1 MIEQSILKWLELGDS
16 IQKIEIYNKKLS
28 LFIFK
33 INYLL
38 SKHVHFSQYFHIFI
52 MFLFFAQIWELN
64 IEGIK
69 VNGDTLLEI
78 IKYLEQIFLFQK
90 IINSGT
96 TLKLI
101 LNLTLLIYAL
111 ILVFMLINMILFSK
125 KKKRT
130 FLIGINSFLNLL
142 FVYYINGPLFQ
153 IFLYSFL
160 CSKGRHIYLNV
171 ECSMNNFLLLISI
184 IFCVIFIFLLLLF
197 LILSS
202 LYISDIGCI
211 NGFNEKS
218 KINSSYIT
226 LIVIIKI
233 IYFAFE
239 FIICFYFPKNF
250 ILNIIY
256 YLLIF
261 LVNIYIR
268 IYSYNNAYYYNQK
281 INYFHQYG
289 WSYTVWFSFCVLIK
303 VLLKLKDITL
313 FVIFGIVLITFW
325 YYFHSI
331 NFEFNILTQLKIFEI
346 SNLRDIEIYNEILLR
361 LLKDNSHK
369 NKTLI
374 AGIIKRFEEYIK
386 NNPELVEQYNKLIND
401 KHLLK
406 KFNSLKELKILSIIS
421 IIYSYNIEKSKDI
434 IDITLHMCYFL
445 INNFKNPLY
454 AIWLCTK
461 AKAKTHV
468 QSYYKYVLMEEI
480 KEYLIR
486 ILNKNK
492 NKLAIKHIQISS
504 VILYNQFVELFK
516 IKIYDAACSQ
526 IEYFDILKNN
536 ITIAKT
542 TENFLNIGEDIL
554 SLRKDIMS
562 LWDKIITLNPF
573 SNESEKDYMVYLDT
587 ILQDDVLKRSEAKR
601 FNSVRAEKLSEK
613 NNLYYSMFNQESSA
627 VLLSDGY
634 SHSGKILYAT
644 PNFPSLFMFTGKEI
658 LNTSI
663 DDLLP
668 DVVQNFH
675 KFLIE
680 DAIKYSNISYIFNDK
695 RDVLLKGKNGG
706 IFNINLYVKP
716 VPDLTFGLIYFMY
729 IEKIQQQNF
738 IFVLDEFLTINGFTE
753 TAQVGSNFTIDNNY
767 GLTHFINGC
776 HIGMIIPEI
785 IFQISFTEESN
796 SFNLLKNNIDL
807 KGYLYPI
814 HTTNNLDTKFEK
826 VIEAIKEKKSSI
838 DNKFG
843 AFEEY
848 DDYIKELNRQNLKP
862 YSIFFRIDT
871 HFFVGEKYKY
881 YRIYVINDLLS
892 DNENPLILPSVGNTA
907 SADEYNN
914 LRETVLYQSKVKNV
928 NDDSSIYDSANKTLI
943 KKGSS
948 IKSVIKLKTKLNKK
962 SKILIKKEMDELNKD
977 INNKEIILKDEEA
990 INKENVKQ
998 INSNSNRNQKDI
1010 VQPNN
1015 SDSNLNQA
1023 SIESA
1028 EFNKLKNEIINKND
1042 SFYVKLM
1049 KTIVIIFIILIF
1061 SLICLDFMY
1070 TARTINAII
1079 EYLQENLYFI
1089 HSKICSA
1096 CVYNAALNLK
1106 LIKEKIINNRS
1117 CPNLNCT
1124 AFYADL
1130 LKECY
1135 TELRVQKYN
1144 LSYFF
1149 PDYLNI
1155 FEQRLNAELSIFRS
1169 NNTDHLNLD
1178 IDMFLNLIIASGLKI
1193 IANLTNYFDDNPD
1206 NEIKVEILNVYF
1218 QNLLKGSIK
1227 FFYSDYNGFFGE
1239 EKEMKCFNAV
1249 SNSSSILIISLTLF
1263 VITSLILFFLIFKK
1277 SGMEIYFLEKL
1288 INFTS
1293 SNFDEYL
1300 KNLEDLK
1307 TKFRSDSNDEED
1319 KNNDELEIG
1328 IDEMEGDG
1336 KNENNSKNNENDINI
1351 KKKVENKES
1360 PNKKKNKQNKLQQQ
1374 RLKKKK
1380 IMSDYFIKY
1389 NIYFGLKITFLFLL
1403 STSFFI
1409 ATMGAME
1416 IMKRNYKK
1424 FDSTVESINLV
1435 YYKSFQTFMIF
1446 KEQIEI
1452 LHRKKDNSKLRI
1464 PSDDDI
1470 EKPKIGNSLMYF
1482 IRSSKYSKKNL
1493 GTMTKLYSND
1503 ACEVLSKNASEY
1515 GFCGKIFSSILTKG
1529 LEQSIVQL
1537 GLILTSCIEELN
1549 SLNANRTLKD
1559 IYSVNNTFPS
1569 YEIFMGYYMIESF
1582 LLTQNMFESFRND
1595 EKRYIFVVVNLILG
1609 IYVVLLVILISLF
1622 VYFIYLYKKVENS
1635 FLNFIGILPAKFIAD
1650 DESFYK
1656 AIFKFGQYF
1665 Y

>member
-184 IFCVIFIFLLLLF
+184 IFCIIFIFLLLLF

-226 LIVIIKI
+226 LIVIIQI

-331 NFEFNILTQLKIFEI
+331 NSEFNILTQLKIFEI

-461 AKAKTHV
+461 VKAKTHV

-480 KEYLIR
+480 KKYL
-486 ILNKNK
+486 LNNLTKNK

-613 NNLYYSMFNQESSA
+613 NNLYYSLFNQESSA

>member
-461 AKAKTHV
+461 VKAKTHV